1 MDTSQ
6 TLDLDAP
13 MVYAY
18 LLGILM
24 MGECPRGPGYRGE
37 YRLHRFFGSNQAIA
51 QAVLVRLPYKLRFI
65 MSRPIYVLP
74 RQKNGPNLPRGRGII
89 AQMAQ
94 KSAIYR
100 ALWVPSNIDLG
111 HQSF

>member
-1 MDTSQ
+1 MDTLEV
-6 TLDLDAP
+6 LDLDIP
-13 MVYAY
+13 MIGAY
-18 LLGILM
+18 NSGIAM
-24 MGECPRGPGYRGE
+24 IGECLRGPGYRGE
-37 YRLHRFFGSNQAIA
+37 YPLYRFFGSNQAIA
-51 QAVLVRLPYKLRFI
+51 QAVLGLLPHKLRFI
-65 MSRPIYVLP
+65 MPQPIYVLP
-74 RQKNGPNLPRGRGII
+74 RQKNDPNRPRGTGIT

>member
-1 MDTSQ
+1 MDPFQ

-13 MVYAY
+13 IVYAY
-18 LLGILM
+18 ILGILM

-37 YRLHRFFGSNQAIA
+37 YPLHRFFGSNQAIA
-51 QAVLVRLPYKLRFI
+51 QAVLVQSPRKLRFI
-65 MSRPIYVLP
+65 MPRPLYVLP
-74 RQKNGPNLPRGRGII
+74 RQKDDPNQPRGTGIT

>member
-1 MDTSQ
+1 
-6 TLDLDAP
+6 

-18 LLGILM
+18 NPGIAM
-24 MGECPRGPGYRGE
+24 MGEYPRGPGYRAE
-37 YRLHRFFGSNQAIA
+37 YPLYRFFGSNQAIA
-51 QAVLVRLPYKLRFI
+51 QAVLDLLPHKLRFI
-65 MSRPIYVLP
+65 MPQPIYVLP
-74 RQKNGPNLPRGRGII
+74 RQKDGPNRPRGRGIT

>member
-1 MDTSQ
+1 MDTLEV
-6 TLDLDAP
+6 LDLDIS
-13 MVYAY
+13 MIGAY
-18 LLGILM
+18 NSGIAM
-24 MGECPRGPGYRGE
+24 MGECPRAPGYRGE
-37 YRLHRFFGSNQAIA
+37 YPLHCFFGSNQAIA

-65 MSRPIYVLP
+65 MPRPIYVLP
-74 RQKNGPNLPRGRGII
+74 RQKNGPNRPRGTGIT

-100 ALWVPSNIDLG
+100 ALWIPSNIDLG

>member
-1 MDTSQ
+1 
-6 TLDLDAP
+6 

-18 LLGILM
+18 TLGIEI
-24 MGECPRGPGYRGE
+24 MGECPRGPGYGAE
-37 YRLHRFFGSNQAIA
+37 YPLHRFFGSNQAIA
-51 QAVLVRLPYKLRFI
+51 QAVLDLLPHKLRFI
-65 MSRPIYVLP
+65 MPRPIYVLS
-74 RQKNGPNLPRGRGII
+74 RQKNGLNRPRGTGIT

>member
-1 MDTSQ
+1 MDTFQ
-6 TLDLDAP
+6 TLDLDVS
-13 MVYAY
+13 MVYPY
-18 LLGILM
+18 NPGIAK
-24 MGECPRGPGYRGE
+24 MGECPRGPGYRAE
-37 YRLHRFFGSNQAIA
+37 YPLYRFFGSKQAIA
-51 QAVLVRLPYKLRFI
+51 QAVLIRLPYKLRFI
-65 MSRPIYVLP
+65 MPRPIYVLP
-74 RQKNGPNLPRGRGII
+74 RQKNGPNRPRGRVIT

>member
-1 MDTSQ
+1 MDTYQ
-6 TLDLDAP
+6 TLGLDAP
-13 MVYAY
+13 IVYAY
-18 LLGILM
+18 TLAIEI
-24 MGECPRGPGYRGE
+24 MGECPRGPGYRAE
-37 YRLHRFFGSNQAIA
+37 YPLYRFFGSNQAIA

-65 MSRPIYVLP
+65 MPRPIYVLP
-74 RQKNGPNLPRGRGII
+74 RQRNGPNRPRGTGIT